1 MEHGQHGESG
11 ETVPGLVPVAI
22 VDEEELV
29 LIQHL
34 TTSVQKRLVKTI
46 FLMICKLTS
55 AGLSITPLHIIKL
68 LTNSHVQA

>member
-11 ETVPGLVPVAI
+11 ESVPGLVPVAI
-22 VDEEELV
+22 VDEKELV

-46 FLMICKLTS
+46 FLMIWRGVILKP
-55 AGLSITPLHIIKL
+55 A
-68 LTNSHVQA
+68 HVSLRF

>member
-46 FLMICKLTS
+46 FLMIWRGAILKP
-55 AGLSITPLHIIKL
+55 A
-68 LTNSHVQA
+68 HVSLFEF